1 MNMPINQNT
10 VVRSD
15 FPGNKVQNGK
25 SKETNAHLNMIRHL
39 GRVYFASVR
48 LELLFLER
56 KKKRFSYKGNKYLF
70 FEMPT

>member
-1 MNMPINQNT
+1 MNEYAYQNI

-56 KKKRFSYKGNKYLF
+56 KNF
-70 FEMPT
+70 FPTSEISTYSLRYVHD